1 MASPM
6 LKSATPKDLADRSYT
21 IERPGKID
29 DFGRLVE
36 VIEKD
41 LEDQG
46 KQDLPQTWR
55 QAPVDIK
62 LRFGF
67 TDVWPGIPSLE
78 GELSTTVAAVCQRC
92 LEPFDMAL
100 STKIRLL
107 FPKREGSVSGN
118 EEYEV
123 WELDEETVTPAD
135 IVEEALIMAMPF
147 STLHAT
153 SKDCSMW
160 PEESEEDTPDTV
172 RPFADLKSLLTGNE
186 GTN

>member
-21 IERPGKID
+21 IEKPGKID
-29 DFGRLVE
+29 DFDRLVE

-67 TDVWPGIPSLE
+67 SAAWPGIPSLE

-100 STKIRLL
+100 KTDVRLL
-107 FPKREGSVSGN
+107 FPRRDVSVNSG

-123 WELDEETVTPAD
+123 WELDEDTVTPAE

-147 STLHAT
+147 STLHAS

-160 PEESEEDTPDTV
+160 PEESEEDTPDKV
-172 RPFADLKSLLTGNE
+172 RPFADLKSLLSGNE
-186 GTN
+186 ETN